1 LENNTG
7 RGPSLQNLFGADVKL
22 TNGATVKVD
31 EAYLRESI
39 LNPGAKVVAGY
50 TNDMP
55 TFQGLVTEEQ
65 VAMIIQY
72 IKSIGPKQG
81 ASPAATSPAPAAQGV
96 ERPALPQTAKPAAPQ
111 GEQPKQD

>member
-1 LENNTG
+1 
-7 RGPSLQNLFGADVKL
+7 
-22 TNGATVKVD
+22 
-31 EAYLRESI
+31 
-39 LNPGAKVVAGY
+39 VAGY

-81 ASPAATSPAPAAQGV
+81 AAQTTAPATASPAPATQGV
-96 ERPALPQTAKPAAPQ
+96 ERPALPQAAKPAAPQ